1 MFNKKGISFI
11 CHKYAAYNIMNKR
24 PGFNCDKLKRVHR
37 KELLFNTSEMEV
49 INVYCKRYKIRNQS
63 KFLREAII
71 SRVLNK
77 FENDHPKLF

>member
-1 MFNKKGISFI
+1 
-11 CHKYAAYNIMNKR
+11 MNKR
-24 PGFNCDKLKRVHR
+24 PGFNSDNLKRIHR

-49 INVYCKRYKIRNQS
+49 IKVYCKRYKIRNQS

>member
-1 MFNKKGISFI
+1 
-11 CHKYAAYNIMNKR
+11 MNKR
-24 PGFNCDKLKRVHR
+24 PGFNSEKLKRVHR
-37 KELLFNTSEMEV
+37 KELVFNSSEMEV
-49 INVYCKRYKIRNQS
+49 IKIYCKRYKVRNQS